1 MNDQTNETAQ
11 TTTDSD
17 NEERLTVEVPTEIE
31 AGMARKTGGGTTCT
45 CPPGCCC

>member
-1 MNDQTNETAQ
+1 MNEQNNETTQ
-11 TTTDSD
+11 TSTDSD

-31 AGMARKTGGGTTCT
+31 AGMARLTGNTCT